1 MATLKKLLQQRILW
15 TTDETKIGKS
25 AKKEIENAELAVKDW
40 LEQSKAN
47 LDLLIRAPL
56 LVDERR
62 ETIDELIR
70 VINLELS
77 VVPKE
82 GVHK

>member
-82 GVHK
+82 GTQ